1 MAEADKKPWSQHR
14 ARAKE
19 AWTKRDRWNKV
30 LADVYDFVAPHR
42 RSTRLQE
49 GGEGDR
55 ASRIFDPHA
64 TNVLHRVV
72 GRILEDVFPSG
83 EQFVMLEPGPA
94 VKEDDLDKARAET
107 EDISTKIAPNF
118 WRGDFDNAIAATITD
133 GLISSGYTLILK
145 GDRARPV
152 RFVNIPHD
160 EMANDRGPYD
170 EKHGFFWKRKWK
182 RRAIKEAFPDGKFDA
197 DFKLQLETKG
207 EEEVMLCQ
215 DLVFDA
221 KKKRWRLCVYLDGKD
236 CEDIHS
242 ENFKTCRIFCF
253 EYFRLP
259 GEDYG
264 FGPILMNL
272 PLIKTLNKTVELALK
287 GAALNALG
295 IYTRINDGVFNPDT
309 ARLEPGAF
317 WTVARNGGPTG
328 PSIARLPNSTDPN
341 LNMITI
347 QDMRNSISVGMND
360 EEMPSPNKSPRA
372 AAEIIERSRRQR
384 KNHAG
389 AFSRII
395 HDIFIAMLPAIMEI
409 MEEMQIIDKAV
420 EIDQLLV
427 RIKLVSPLG
436 AAFRARKA
444 ETYVE
449 WATVAASLAPQS
461 LGMMTP
467 LEASLVQ
474 VGRDMGVP
482 EAQLNSVSEQ
492 DMLAQRVREGVAQA
506 LEAMQAQAGGPPAA
520 ANGDPAQAA

>member
-1 MAEADKKPWSQHR
+1 
-14 ARAKE
+14 
-19 AWTKRDRWNKV
+19 
-30 LADVYDFVAPHR
+30 
-42 RSTRLQE
+42 
-49 GGEGDR
+49 
-55 ASRIFDPHA
+55 
-64 TNVLHRVV
+64 
-72 GRILEDVFPSG
+72 
-83 EQFVMLEPGPA
+83 
-94 VKEDDLDKARAET
+94 
-107 EDISTKIAPNF
+107 
-118 WRGDFDNAIAATITD
+118 
-133 GLISSGYTLILK
+133 
-145 GDRARPV
+145 
-152 RFVNIPHD
+152 
-160 EMANDRGPYD
+160 
-170 EKHGFFWKRKWK
+170 
-182 RRAIKEAFPDGKFDA
+182 
-197 DFKLQLETKG
+197 
-207 EEEVMLCQ
+207 
-215 DLVFDA
+215 
-221 KKKRWRLCVYLDGKD
+221 
-236 CEDIHS
+236 
-242 ENFKTCRIFCF
+242 
-253 EYFRLP
+253 
-259 GEDYG
+259 
-264 FGPILMNL
+264 
-272 PLIKTLNKTVELALK
+272 
-287 GAALNALG
+287 
-295 IYTRINDGVFNPDT
+295 
-309 ARLEPGAF
+309 
-317 WTVARNGGPTG
+317 
-328 PSIARLPNSTDPN
+328 
-341 LNMITI
+341 
-347 QDMRNSISVGMND
+347 MRNSISVGMND

-506 LEAMQAQAGGPPAA
+506 LEAMQAQAGGPPAP